1 VSKQVSVII
10 CTYNYGR
17 FLRQCLESVVHQT
30 HPVDEVIVVDDGSQ
44 DNTHAI
50 TREYSQV
57 RYLRQENAGKAAAFN
72 RGFATASGD
81 IICHLDADDYWMP
94 NKVERL
100 VQVLEQENSGGVTHD
115 TMYVD
120 GSGGTLYGDQVQGCL
135 EREVR
140 RIAFPELLLMC
151 FIYPPR
157 NSPPAGIGVANTIC
171 VWRDAVSDL
180 FPVPTSLGLAIDG
193 ALILGAARRGLVY
206 LPEKLSAYRHHG
218 SNSYVGDP
226 KSEEYQIRLH
236 KWARGLLGIHADRES
251 DVLKARTLELE
262 VHSALA
268 MGRNPVRSAAKAALL
283 VRMLVQLGL
292 VPHWKNF
299 ALPVACLF
307 GWRRVRYAFARIWMA
322 ASNKA
327 KSGAV
332 GVL

>member
-1 VSKQVSVII
+1 MLPRVSVII

-17 FLRQCLESVVHQT
+17 FLRQCLESVIHQT

-50 TREYSQV
+50 IGEYPRV

-81 IICHLDADDYWMP
+81 IICHLDADDYWLP
-94 NKVERL
+94 NKVKRV
-100 VQVLEQENSGGVTHD
+100 VQALQQGNSGGVTHD
-115 TMYVD
+115 AIYVD
-120 GSGGTLYGDQVQGCL
+120 GSGASLYESQGRGCP
-135 EREVR
+135 EREAR

-206 LPEKLSAYRHHG
+206 LPESLSAYRHHG
-218 SNSYVGDP
+218 SNFYVGDP
-226 KSEEYQIRLH
+226 SSEEYQIRLH
-236 KWARGLLGIHADRES
+236 KWARGLVGIHAARES
-251 DVLKARTLELE
+251 DVLEARTLELE

-268 MGRNPVRSAAKAALL
+268 MGRNPVRSAAKAVLL
-283 VRMLVQLGL
+283 VRILVQLGL
-292 VPHWKNF
+292 MPHWKNF

-307 GWRRVRYAFARIWMA
+307 GWRRVRNAFARIWMA
-322 ASNKA
+322 ASIKG